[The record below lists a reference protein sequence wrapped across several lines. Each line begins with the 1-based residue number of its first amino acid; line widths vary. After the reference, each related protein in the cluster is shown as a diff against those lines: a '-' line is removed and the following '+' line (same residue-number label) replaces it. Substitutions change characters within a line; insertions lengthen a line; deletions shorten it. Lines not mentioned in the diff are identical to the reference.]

1 METATETRKTEGK
14 KEEVPAGK
22 SQEIQEAAPSGLAGS
37 FEEMDRLFDNFM
49 RRGWMRPWRF
59 EWPSFPELATLE
71 GKMPKVDVLER
82 DNEIV
87 VRAEVPG
94 VDKMDL
100 DVSVSDSTVT
110 IKGSTR
116 HEEKEEKGDYY
127 RHEISTGAFTRAV
140 ALPSDVDGS
149 KARASF
155 KDGVLELTLPKLEK
169 TRRHSVKVD

>member
-14 KEEVPAGK
+14 KADIPAEKG
-22 SQEIQEAAPSGLAGS
+22 QEIQKAAPSGLAGS
-37 FEEMDRLFDNFM
+37 FEEMDHLFENFM

-59 EWPSFPELATLE
+59 EWPSFPEFATLE
-71 GKMPKVDVLER
+71 GKIPKVDVLER
-82 DNEIV
+82 ENEIV

-94 VDKMDL
+94 VDKNDL

-127 RHEISTGAFTRAV
+127 RHEISTGAFSRSV
-140 ALPSDVDGS
+140 VLPSDVDGS
-149 KARASF
+149 RAKASF
-155 KDGVLELTLPKLEK
+155 KDGMLELTLPKMEK
-169 TRRHSVKVD
+169 TGRHNIKLD

>member
-14 KEEVPAGK
+14 KEQTAAEKG
-22 SQEIQEAAPSGLAGS
+22 QEIQKATPAGLLGS

-71 GKMPKVDVLER
+71 SKMPKVDVVER

-94 VDKMDL
+94 VDKKDL

-127 RHEISTGAFTRAV
+127 RHEISTGAFSRMV
-140 ALPSDVDGS
+140 ALPASVDGS
-149 KARASF
+149 KAKADF
-155 KDGVLELTLPKLEK
+155 KDGVLELTLPKVEK
-169 TRRHSVKVD
+169 AKRHSIKLD